1 MQGAIAVLTAS
12 FVAYASISTL
22 PQMLVVFFPQVA
34 AASCLYTVAASV
46 ITKVWAGPSG
56 ARLSLQMLPLACM
69 PHRQ

>member
-46 ITKVWAGPSG
+46 ITKVRAPQRPSG
-56 ARLSLQMLPLACM
+56 ARLSVQMLPLHA
-69 PHRQ
+69 